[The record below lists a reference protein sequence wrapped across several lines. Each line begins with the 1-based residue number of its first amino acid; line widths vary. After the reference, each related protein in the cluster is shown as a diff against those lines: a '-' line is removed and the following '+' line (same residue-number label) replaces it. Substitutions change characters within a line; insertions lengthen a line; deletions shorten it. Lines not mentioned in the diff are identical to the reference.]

1 MKSVL
6 FICHGN
12 ICRSPM
18 AEFIFKDMVRKSGV
32 RVEGES
38 LRQAQRP
45 LRQAQRPVSQAE
57 WPDRPDWSART
68 EALDVVRVDS
78 AAVSY
83 EEEGNDIYPPA
94 KRTLNAHGIPFSRHS
109 AHRISDA
116 EASEYDVIVIMDTSN
131 KRLLSRILSP
141 MNMSKVHMMM
151 EYAGKDSDV
160 SDPWY
165 TGDFEKTYRDI
176 TEGCKGLLAS
186 LMNDKSGNNL

>member
-1 MKSVL
+1 MKSIL
-6 FICHGN
+6 FVCHGN

-18 AEFIFKDMVRKSGV
+18 AEFIMKEMASKAGV
-32 RVEGES
+32 AMRI
-38 LRQAQRP
+38 
-45 LRQAQRPVSQAE
+45 
-57 WPDRPDWSART
+57 
-68 EALDVVRVDS
+68 DS

-94 KRTLNAHGIPFSRHS
+94 KRTLSTHGIPFGRHS
-109 AHRISDA
+109 AHRVTNA
-116 EASEYDVIVIMDTSN
+116 EASEYDVIVIMDSSN

-151 EYAGKDSDV
+151 EYAGKSTDV

-176 TEGCKGLLAS
+176 TEGCAGLLES
-186 LMNDKSGNNL
+186 LAQSE